1 MTISRTL
8 TNSRLLRC
16 GLLFVSFFIFAF
28 NVNAQ
33 KNDYD
38 LLWKISGKDLKQP
51 SYLFGSMHV
60 KNRKAFNFSDSVM
73 RSIAKTSAF
82 VMELHP
88 DSMLQSLYK
97 DIDKQSLKAQLTDEQ
112 KEILI
117 QKYEEKYGKAPN
129 EDDESLYHPLLVRNV
144 LKPDLTEGDDMD
156 TFLDAY
162 LYGIARTQGK
172 KIFGL
177 EKTEDQVATLNEQE
191 DIDDLF
197 DADEE
202 TSKEAFSKLL
212 EIYVNGSLNDISDY
226 LNLFPMESLAV
237 RNKVMFN
244 SINDLL
250 KRETLFICVGAAH
263 LPGDKGLIAMLK
275 KEGYQVS
282 LENAT
287 FTGVA
292 KKYKIEPQKI
302 KWYNYETDLFKASFP
317 SMPVSVKETTSSK
330 FIHYPDLMSG
340 LSFSVVTSY
349 SPAKSR
355 NMPLDSILK
364 YMVERVGA
372 EVKKKQIL
380 NKNGIQIVEVEFE
393 KKEKKSVLR
402 IFFENDYFYTISLE
416 EMKKDTDPFY
426 IKRFFDSFTTLKP
439 KTKPSQWQTK
449 SYNTAAFSINV
460 PVEVKEQVLD
470 VPDPSSKAVVKI
482 NMFVATD
489 MSRHVNYIYRYND
502 FPDRYYMAD
511 KQTVLDGT
519 IKNLTEKATV
529 IVPVTTIYKHGLE
542 GRSIGILLD
551 NTYAEVETFV
561 RGSRQYLFLR
571 QNLASSKEPVK
582 DEFFD
587 SFKLLPYQTSK
598 GTSFAVK
605 NVSTTWPDKPMA
617 GPQEEVDHENFMDN
631 TLTYTHTNKNT
642 GGLYNFEFAEL
653 SKYYRNPGVD
663 SLLNIFVKSSSQ
675 NLTEVKES
683 SFTLGTL
690 KGKEVVGLDTAS
702 GSMKKSRFWL
712 QDNHMVVQQAIVNKE
727 EMESASANTFFNDV
741 KTTGKAF
748 NFNLAASKANLI
760 VQDLKS
766 IDTNVHNA
774 ARGAMAFYLF
784 DKDEIPAIHQA
795 LQHSYA
801 DDTLRNGTRDA
812 LVKDLIRLEDK
823 KSVPLLK
830 TLYGNSKNPEEL
842 KGKLLTAIPAID
854 ASQYDWYLNTLT
866 KTDFKLESYWEVL
879 KPLRDSLTYTGNK
892 LESIIPLVDKKV
904 SRSATLSLLS
914 QLMAIDTIPSYAQQ
928 VQKYAARI
936 TKHAMADLDEDIVRL
951 NADDYPATV
960 YYYLDILPK
969 LDKKITDE
977 FTKKVLNIDSIKYLK
992 TSSVEARIK
1001 AGLHVDETLLTEQL
1015 DSLFSRFSI
1024 MHAYDQVGLLEK
1036 VPAKYRKPSEFGK
1049 LLVYE
1054 LMSEDYEIGEIS
1066 LLGEIEEGDDIY
1078 YAYSYEVAG
1087 DEGEKL
1093 TYWAVAGAF
1102 KKGSEKLDFKN
1113 HFADTDLEPLQED
1126 WKTQAKAVVEK
1137 MKSYAKETK

>member
-8 TNSRLLRC
+8 TNSQRLRC
-16 GLLFVSFFIFAF
+16 GLLFVSFFFFAF
-28 NVNAQ
+28 SVNAQ
-33 KNDYD
+33 KNNYD

-82 VMELHP
+82 ALELHP

-97 DIDKQSLKAQLTDEQ
+97 DIQKQSLKEQLTDEQ
-112 KEILI
+112 KETLR

-129 EDDESLYHPLLVRNV
+129 DDDESLYHPLLVRNM
-144 LKPDLTEGDDMD
+144 LKPDVTENDDMD

-177 EKTEDQVATLNEQE
+177 EKTEDQIATLNEEE
-191 DIDDLF
+191 DIEGLF
-197 DADEE
+197 DQDEE
-202 TSKEAFSKLL
+202 ASKESFSKLL
-212 EIYVNGSLNDISDY
+212 DVYVNGGLNDISDY
-226 LNLFPMESLAV
+226 LSLYPMESLV
-237 RNKVMFN
+237 GRNKVMFN

-250 KRETLFICVGAAH
+250 KHETLFICVGAAH
-263 LPGDKGLIAMLK
+263 LPGDEGLIAMLK
-275 KEGYQVS
+275 KAGYQVT

-292 KKYKIEPQKI
+292 QKYKIEPQKI
-302 KWYNYETDLFKASFP
+302 KWYPYETDFFKASFP
-317 SMPVSVKETTSSK
+317 SMPVSVKETSNAK
-330 FIHYPDLMSG
+330 FIHYLDLMSG
-340 LSFSVVTSY
+340 LSFSVVASY
-349 SPAKSR
+349 SPAKNRS
-355 NMPLDSILK
+355 MPLDSLLK

-372 EVKKKQIL
+372 QVHKKQTF
-380 NKNGIQIVEVEFE
+380 NKNGVQVLEVELE
-393 KKEKKSVLR
+393 KKEKLSVAR
-402 IFFENDYFYTISLE
+402 VFFENDYFYTISVE

-426 IKRFFDSFTTLKP
+426 VKKFFDSFTTLKP
-439 KTKPSQWQTK
+439 KLKPSQWETK
-449 SYNTAAFSINV
+449 NYHMAAFSINV
-460 PVEVKEQVLD
+460 PVEVKEQLVE
-470 VPDPSSKAVVKI
+470 VPDPSTKTVVKI

-489 MSRHVNYIYRYND
+489 MNRHVNYVYRYND

-511 KQTVLDGT
+511 KKIVLDGT
-519 IKNLTEKATV
+519 IKNLTERGTV

-542 GRSIGILLD
+542 GRSVGILLD

-561 RGSRQYLFLR
+561 RGNRQYLFLR

-587 SFKLLPYQTSK
+587 SFKLLPYQTTK

-605 NVSTTWPDKPMA
+605 NITTTWPGQPVA
-617 GPQEEVDHENFMDN
+617 GPEDEVDHENFMAN
-631 TLTYTHTNKNT
+631 TLTYSHNNKNT
-642 GGLYNFEFAEL
+642 GGLYNLEYAEL
-653 SKYYRNPGVD
+653 SKYYRNPSVD

-675 NLTEVKES
+675 NLSEVKES
-683 SFTLGTL
+683 SFTLGNL

-702 GSMKKSRFWL
+702 GNMKKSRFWL
-712 QDNHMVVQQAIVNKE
+712 QDNQMVVQQAIVDKQ
-727 EMESASANTFFNDV
+727 EMEGASAHAFFNEV
-741 KTTGKAF
+741 KTTSKAF
-748 NFNLAASKANLI
+748 SFNLAASKANLI

-766 IDTNVHNA
+766 IDTSVHKA

-801 DDTLRNGTRDA
+801 DDTLLNGTRDA
-812 LVKDLIRLEDK
+812 LIKDLIRLKDK

-830 TLYGNSKNPEEL
+830 TLYSNSKNPDEV
-842 KGKLLTAIPAID
+842 KGKLLTAIPIID
-854 ASQYDWYLNTLT
+854 VSQYDWYLNTLT
-866 KTDFKLESYWEVL
+866 KTNFKLESYWDVL
-879 KPLRDSLTYTGNK
+879 RPLRDSLTYTGNK
-892 LESIIPLVDKKV
+892 LETIIPLIDKKT
-904 SRSATLSLLS
+904 SRPATLSLLS
-914 QLMAIDTIPSYAQQ
+914 ELMAIDTVPSYIPQ

-936 TKHAMADLDEDIVRL
+936 TKHALTDLDEDIVKL
-951 NADDYPATV
+951 DADEYPTTI
-960 YYYLDILPK
+960 YYYLEVLPK
-969 LDKKITDE
+969 LDKKLTDE

-992 TSSVEARIK
+992 TSSIEARIK
-1001 AGLHVDETLLTEQL
+1001 AGLDVDATLLTEQL
-1015 DSLFSRFSI
+1015 DSLFSRFTI

-1054 LMSEDYEIGEIS
+1054 LLSEDYELGEIS
-1066 LLGEIEEGDDIY
+1066 LLGEIEEDGHVY
-1078 YAYSYEVAG
+1078 YAYSYEIEG
-1087 DEGEKL
+1087 EDGEKL
-1093 TYWAVAGAF
+1093 TYWALAGAF

-1113 HFADTDLEPLQED
+1113 HFADTDFELLQED

-1137 MKSYAKETK
+1137 SKSYAKETK